1 MFSNM
6 PTDPRTLGALAG
18 AVLALISALPVP
30 ASAQEDFVLRSEA
43 TQAMVT
49 ISVLPFEGVE
59 NLPDRK
65 SLATPHEVLSA
76 DLDFSG
82 RFDVAKPPAN
92 GWDSAS
98 LVQRKVAVLASGLV
112 TKGASKDE
120 IGLRLR
126 LQDAATRDVLVE
138 KSYSGRA
145 RDIRRLVHRFSDDV
159 VFQMFGERGIA
170 TTRIAFVRGKP
181 GHKEIWIM
189 DYDGFGAEP
198 WTSNGS
204 INLSPTWDRHGG
216 LVWSSYKGGG
226 GAKLWRQLPG
236 EKPRLLLPNATG
248 MQISASTSPLD
259 GEIAMAISDGEQT
272 EIWRGQPEARPMRL
286 TYSPALEVSPSWSP
300 NGWEIAFT
308 SDRTGEPQVYAMDRE
323 GTNIRRVTW
332 TGMYNDQPSW
342 SPAGNRIA
350 FARLAGGFQILT
362 IAPDGTD
369 EVWIGPGEQPRWS
382 PDGQHIVFT
391 RAGGRSSDIW
401 VCRADGSRAK
411 AITFFGDAS
420 MPSWSR

>member
-6 PTDPRTLGALAG
+6 PTELGAGARLA
-18 AVLALISALPVP
+18 ALLALLTLAAAPR
-30 ASAQEDFVLRSEA
+30 AQEDFVLRSDAAQA
-43 TQAMVT
+43 TVT
-49 ISVLPFEGVE
+49 ISVLPFDGADL
-59 NLPDRK
+59 LPDRK
-65 SLATPHEVLSA
+65 SLASPHEVLLA

-82 RFDVAKPPAN
+82 RFDIAPPPAG
-92 GWDSAS
+92 GWDSAA
-98 LVQRKVAVLASGLV
+98 LAGRKVAVLATGIV
-112 TKGASKDE
+112 TKGATKEE
-120 IGLRLR
+120 IGLRIR
-126 LQDAATRDVLVE
+126 LQDVATRETLVE
-138 KSYSGRA
+138 KTYSGRA

-181 GHKEIWIM
+181 GHKEIWTM

-204 INLSPTWDRHGG
+204 INLSPAWDRQGG
-216 LVWSSYKGGG
+216 LIWSSYAGGA
-226 GAKLWRQLPG
+226 GAKLVRQLPG
-236 EKPRLLLPNATG
+236 EKPRALLPSAPG

-259 GEIAMAISDGEQT
+259 GEVAMAIAEDGQT
-272 EIWRGQPEARPMRL
+272 DIWRGQPEGRPVRL

-323 GTNIRRVTW
+323 GSNTRRITW
-332 TGMYNDQPSW
+332 TGAYNDQPSW

-350 FARLAGGFQILT
+350 FARLAGGFQVLT

-369 EVWIGPGEQPRWS
+369 ETWVGPGEQPKWS
-382 PDGQHIVFT
+382 PDGQHLVFT

-401 VCRADGSRAK
+401 TCRADGSRPRAL
-411 AITFFGDAS
+411 TFFGDAS
-420 MPSWSR
+420 MPAWSR